1 MARKSISN
9 ARKTQQYQPSCLC
22 VPLCVHL
29 ILKNLAESQM
39 LMMKVGD
46 ALMDTKIRLKKAL
59 AWKYGPICKKNLQR
73 WLKNWVSFLFPKP
86 Y

>member
-1 MARKSISN
+1 MARKFISN

-73 WLKNWVSFLFPKP
+73 WLKNWVSFLFPKT